1 MTFFPRRTSK
11 GLGRRLFKV
20 FSDIVAIID
29 ISTVENK
36 HQGRNFEE
44 DSDDD
49 APIVE
54 DESYG
59 GDEMEEDEEEEVN
72 DGTNGKINVSL
83 L

>member
-1 MTFFPRRTSK
+1 M
-11 GLGRRLFKV
+11 
-20 FSDIVAIID
+20 D

-44 DSDDD
+44 DSDDY

>member
-1 MTFFPRRTSK
+1 M
-11 GLGRRLFKV
+11 
-20 FSDIVAIID
+20 D

-49 APIVE
+49 DPIVE

>member
-1 MTFFPRRTSK
+1 M
-11 GLGRRLFKV
+11 
-20 FSDIVAIID
+20 D

-59 GDEMEEDEEEEVN
+59 GDEMEEDEVN

>member
-1 MTFFPRRTSK
+1 M
-11 GLGRRLFKV
+11 
-20 FSDIVAIID
+20 D

-44 DSDDD
+44 DSDDY

-72 DGTNGKINVSL
+72 DGTNGKINV
-83 L
+83 

>member
-1 MTFFPRRTSK
+1 M
-11 GLGRRLFKV
+11 
-20 FSDIVAIID
+20 D

-49 APIVE
+49 APILE